1 MRPQHEFTV
10 VSRLPPSLEPLVG
23 LAANLHWAWDRRLID
38 LFDRLDGAVD
48 ERSWRTTG
56 QHPVDLVRRTSP
68 ACWEQLAAD
77 DEFVA
82 AVAAADAR
90 LRELVDGVGPLVRD
104 SAVPAGGRR

>member
-1 MRPQHEFTV
+1 MRPQHEFNV

-68 ACWEQLAAD
+68 ACWERLADD

-82 AVAAADAR
+82 DVAAADRR
-90 LRELVDGVGPLVRD
+90 LRDLTDGSDHWFATR
-104 SAVPAGGRR
+104 SA